1 MIKFDLDQS
10 KTECKQAVIW
20 CLGTYDVICKK
31 YIKIQ
36 QYWHNKDFDIINI
49 FGIISKNI
57 DNERTNFKKML
68 EFVKREKEKTA
79 IVMYD
84 NKQLPQL
91 PFLKNELMNLVTKNQ
106 IELHYVNDRIRLS
119 SIK

>member
-1 MIKFDLDQS
+1 
-10 KTECKQAVIW
+10 
-20 CLGTYDVICKK
+20 
-31 YIKIQ
+31 
-36 QYWHNKDFDIINI
+36 
-49 FGIISKNI
+49 
-57 DNERTNFKKML
+57 
-68 EFVKREKEKTA
+68 
-79 IVMYD
+79 MYD